1 MNNMPIKNLGKYLKH
16 LQKDNSFGDGVV
28 VDMGNIK
35 NNNNWIKQLSIVTLL
50 CFVLAGGYLSYNNL
64 TTENVTLRI
73 SSNMLPEDIKNLL
86 KEEGINVFSLEQ
98 SSNVYEVKIKTRN
111 LSILLEKLRKKFDN
125 IEIEE

>member
-1 MNNMPIKNLGKYLKH
+1 MSNMPIKNLGKYLKG

-35 NNNNWIKQLSIVTLL
+35 NNNNWIQQVSIVALL
-50 CFVLAGGYLSYNNL
+50 CFVLAGGYLSYSNL

-73 SSNMLPEDIKNLL
+73 SSNISSEDIKSIL

-98 SSNVYEVKIKTRN
+98 GSDVYEVKIKTRN
-111 LSILLEKLRKKFDN
+111 LNLLLEKITLSGN
-125 IEIEE
+125 SS